1 MPLAKALAAQLLA
14 CVIIA
19 VAIKAG
25 IVPLRPIWQPALL
38 QGLSAG
44 LLATALR
51 SERWW
56 LPIHF
61 VFVPALAL
69 AQGLDLHPLWYLA
82 AFVVTALVF
91 WSSYRTRVPLYLTNR
106 RTAAALAELLATRA
120 PGHMLDIGSGTGS
133 LLHAVAVRLPGW
145 RFSGI
150 ESSPLPYLASRWKS
164 RGCDNLSFRRG
175 DFFAAD
181 WRDVDVIYAFL
192 SPVPMSRVWSKACSE
207 MPPGSLL
214 ISNSF
219 EIPGVRPV
227 RRIVVD
233 DRRRTELLLYRPTS
247 GKGRTGR

>member
-69 AQGLDLHPLWYLA
+69 AQGLHLHPLWYLA
-82 AFVVTALVF
+82 AFVITALVF

-106 RTAAALAELLATRA
+106 RTAAALTELLAARA

-133 LLHAVAVRLPGW
+133 LLQAVARQLPDW
-145 RFSGI
+145 RFNGI
-150 ESSPLPYLASRWKS
+150 ESSPLPYLVSRWLS
-164 RGCDNLSFRRG
+164 RGIENLSVRRG

-181 WRDVDVIYAFL
+181 WRDVDVVYAFL
-192 SPVPMSRVWSKACSE
+192 SPVPMTRVWSKACGE
-207 MPPGSLL
+207 MRPGSLL

-219 EIPGVRPV
+219 EIPGVQPV

-233 DRRRTELLLYRPTS
+233 DRRKTELLLYRPAS
-247 GKGRTGR
+247 GKGGTGR